1 MLISSFRGTNT
12 AQTPHERPAME
23 QSPEE
28 VEVKPEEEEEEV
40 EVEVEVNQK
49 NQ

>member
-28 VEVKPEEEEEEV
+28 VEVKPEEEEEV